1 MERGESEG
9 GCLGLFVLLVGL
21 GLLIVAVMWFVSLV
35 GHALALTPTYSE
47 FDRHDGAWIR
57 GHYDAP
63 GLGYV
68 LTVLALVVG
77 VPASCVLT
85 VELWSGRPQAQRV
98 LTLSALLVA
107 LVLAIAFAPAGRS
120 H

>member
-9 GCLGLFVLLVGL
+9 GCLALFVLV
-21 GLLIVAVMWFVSLV
+21 IVACLLFVAVAWFVSLI
-35 GHALALTPTYSE
+35 GHALALTPTYPE

-57 GHYDAP
+57 AHYDAP

-68 LTVLALVVG
+68 LTVLAMFVG
-77 VPASCVLT
+77 VPASIVLT
-85 VELWSGRPQAQRV
+85 TELWSGRPRAERV
-98 LTLSALLVA
+98 LALSTLLVA

-120 H
+120 R

>member
-1 MERGESEG
+1 MEREGAG
-9 GCLGLFVLLVGL
+9 GCLSVCVVVLIAGLVIL
-21 GLLIVAVMWFVSLV
+21 AVVWFVSLV
-35 GHALALTPTYSE
+35 GHALALTPTYPE

-57 GHYDAP
+57 AHYDAP

-68 LTVLALVVG
+68 LTVLAMFVG
-77 VPASCVLT
+77 VPASIVLT
-85 VELWSGRPQAQRV
+85 VELWSGKAHVDEV
-98 LTLSALLVA
+98 LALSGVLVA